1 SAFGPIAP
9 GGKHETSNFSRSA
22 PDWSLSDFEI
32 GRPLGKG
39 KFGNVYLAREKK
51 SKFVIALKVMFK
63 SQLEANYVKHQLRRE
78 IEIQSHL
85 RHPHVLRLFG
95 YFHDDVRVYLILEY
109 APGGELFKELTKE
122 KKLDDKKAA
131 TFNVLVSWHSLA
143 FCYLNRVQDNIFH
156 VYSNYRMY
164 ATLSCLLVLKLII
177 VPLIFRRRDTMCGT
191 MDYLPPEMVE
201 NSVYDERV
209 DLWAV
214 GVLTYELLVG
224 HPPFEAKTASET
236 YARIRKVDLRFP
248 THLCSGAKD
257 LISRLLRKQPEERA
271 TLDEVLAHPWIQEN
285 ASTSIVAATH

>member
-1 SAFGPIAP
+1 
-9 GGKHETSNFSRSA
+9 
-22 PDWSLSDFEI
+22 
-32 GRPLGKG
+32 
-39 KFGNVYLAREKK
+39 
-51 SKFVIALKVMFK
+51 
-63 SQLEANYVKHQLRRE
+63 
-78 IEIQSHL
+78 
-85 RHPHVLRLFG
+85 
-95 YFHDDVRVYLILEY
+95 
-109 APGGELFKELTKE
+109 
-122 KKLDDKKAA
+122 
-131 TFNVLVSWHSLA
+131 
-143 FCYLNRVQDNIFH
+143 
-156 VYSNYRMY
+156 MY

-257 LISRLLRKQPEERA
+257 LISRVNVASFLRI
-271 TLDEVLAHPWIQEN
+271 LCSSYLFI
-285 ASTSIVAATH
+285 SILCSVY